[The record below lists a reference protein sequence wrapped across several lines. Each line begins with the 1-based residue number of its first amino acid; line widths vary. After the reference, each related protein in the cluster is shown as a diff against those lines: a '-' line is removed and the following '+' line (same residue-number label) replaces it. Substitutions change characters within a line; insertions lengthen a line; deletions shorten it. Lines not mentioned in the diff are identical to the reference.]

1 MPIRMSDGTSYCMYR
16 EKRHRCKANALASRY
31 ACVSEDGQPR
41 GPLDDL
47 TLPSGDVGGM
57 QLSASKTSGPAIP
70 ESFMMRDEAPLNEIA
85 PLPLLADFVAKL
97 L

>member
-1 MPIRMSDGTSYCMYR
+1 
-16 EKRHRCKANALASRY
+16 
-31 ACVSEDGQPR
+31 
-41 GPLDDL
+41 L
-47 TLPSGDVGGM
+47 TLPSGGVGGM